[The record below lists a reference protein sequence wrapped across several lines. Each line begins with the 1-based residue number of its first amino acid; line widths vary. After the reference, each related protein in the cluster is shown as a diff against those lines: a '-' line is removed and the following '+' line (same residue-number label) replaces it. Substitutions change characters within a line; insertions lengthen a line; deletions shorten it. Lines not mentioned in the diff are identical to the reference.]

1 MIDQDSDYTV
11 TLTFVI
17 PQNLDNLLLALSAND
32 LVGVIQ
38 EFDEYLRM
46 RIKYREE
53 DDTEITKALEVAR
66 DMLSDICDF
75 HGVDPW
81 G

>member
-53 DDTEITKALEVAR
+53 DGTEITKALEVAR